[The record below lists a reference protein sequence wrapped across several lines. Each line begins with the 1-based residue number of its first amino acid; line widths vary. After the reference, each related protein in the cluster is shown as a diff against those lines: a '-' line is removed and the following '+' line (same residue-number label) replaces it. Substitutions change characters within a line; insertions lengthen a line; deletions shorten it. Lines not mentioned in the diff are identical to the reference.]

1 MTAIKDR
8 LSTVHDNP
16 FKDYDNANLRG
27 LSIKWKTL
35 EQLDNFLSSFETNFL
50 QTSHAKMIWADDAID
65 VQNNISKLIGSA
77 QPKTVINWNNTASI
91 ELDLN
96 AKSLNCK
103 VPFLQKGNLQKT
115 KQTRTYKQQA
125 TSYLLLSFLWKHQKK
140 MKS

>member
-96 AKSLNCK
+96 AKSLN
-103 VPFLQKGNLQKT
+103 
-115 KQTRTYKQQA
+115 YK
-125 TSYLLLSFLWKHQKK
+125 
-140 MKS
+140 